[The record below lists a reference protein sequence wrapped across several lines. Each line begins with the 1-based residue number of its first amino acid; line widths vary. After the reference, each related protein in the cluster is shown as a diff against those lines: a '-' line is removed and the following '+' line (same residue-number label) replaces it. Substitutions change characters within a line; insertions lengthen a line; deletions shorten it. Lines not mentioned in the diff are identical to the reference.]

1 MKRPCGTDEKQKT
14 GRSIYGKVGKDK
26 GISQKNN
33 FTGSRP
39 LTAFP

>member
-26 GISQKNN
+26 GISQKIILQAQ
-33 FTGSRP
+33 GH
-39 LTAFP
+39 